1 MLALQLGMYDEA
13 EELYTSC
20 GRYDLLNKLYQ
31 ATGQW
36 EKAVQVGESQDRYF
50 NLIVRFRNYIPDL
63 LRMHLKRTH
72 FRKAQFLESIGD
84 INGAVGE
91 YEKSDTH
98 HNEVPRMLF
107 EDQER
112 LADYILN
119 SKDRTLR
126 KWWAEYLESLG

>member
-1 MLALQLGMYDEA
+1 
-13 EELYTSC
+13 
-20 GRYDLLNKLYQ
+20 
-31 ATGQW
+31 
-36 EKAVQVGESQDRYF
+36 
-50 NLIVRFRNYIPDL
+50 
-63 LRMHLKRTH
+63 MHLKRTH